1 MEIIRQTP
9 LNTLKFLDVLFISEL
24 LDKQKSC
31 KPQNLESL
39 NSTSFCKKPLEVS
52 SSRAKIQNPKS
63 SSYKNEISV
72 SESKYQTINYD
83 VNHNKQPIDFI
94 ESDYEESKNCIRSF
108 DLNIPVYRNLK
119 CDRTIK
125 SSDSVDS
132 GFCSFQSIKS
142 EDLKQPDI
150 VEMVPVTEQY
160 NDQIEIKPK
169 TKLRRSDSFKSNVSS
184 SCLNL
189 LSKFRRIS
197 VKDNN
202 NESSHKRDSPTK
214 LSDPGAIEGV
224 EKKKNNRLWD
234 FKTRSTAIK
243 REPSLEQV
251 HKIILNDKSERRDL
265 KCQDFDKPMTHSKS
279 PSYRNAPEE
288 IRKAR
293 ERISNF
299 LHKNKY
305 MHEICPETTS
315 IPPAD
320 SFSSRDK
327 ETGAEQNSLAL
338 ILDFRLKESV
348 SESLDQNRGKSRNG
362 DNEKC
367 NTMPDVLKDLPE
379 TRTKCKPSVTFQL
392 PENVLQ
398 NENTNVLVR
407 LLTKC
412 QIDKEYVPVREKR
425 LMFESLSRFSF
436 SVDNLKRRK
445 FPHLNE
451 DGELV
456 RSSSLHDLHNKSPIP
471 VRVMK
476 NYFESFSD
484 KSHNVSSTWNKKRNP
499 AMIWNAKTATS
510 LPCI

>member
-1 MEIIRQTP
+1 M
-9 LNTLKFLDVLFISEL
+9 
-24 LDKQKSC
+24 
-31 KPQNLESL
+31 
-39 NSTSFCKKPLEVS
+39 
-52 SSRAKIQNPKS
+52 QNPKAS
-63 SSYKNEISV
+63 LYKNEISV
-72 SESKYQTINYD
+72 SELKYQTINYD
-83 VNHNKQPIDFI
+83 INHNKQPVDFI
-94 ESDYEESKNCIRSF
+94 ESDYEESKNSICSF
-108 DLNIPVYRNLK
+108 DLNIPLYRNLK

-142 EDLKQPDI
+142 EDLKEPDI
-150 VEMVPVTEQY
+150 VEMVPVTERY
-160 NDQIEIKPK
+160 DDQMEIKPK

-214 LSDPGAIEGV
+214 LSDPGTVEGL

-234 FKTRSTAIK
+234 FKTRSNAAIK
-243 REPSLEQV
+243 RESSLEQV
-251 HKIILNDKSERRDL
+251 HKIILNNKSERKDFNR
-265 KCQDFDKPMTHSKS
+265 QDFDKSMTHSKS

-305 MHEICPETTS
+305 MHEICPTTTS

-320 SFSSRDK
+320 SSSSRDK
-327 ETGAEQNSLAL
+327 ETGAEQHSLPL
-338 ILDFRLKESV
+338 ILDLRLTESV
-348 SESLDQNRGKSRNG
+348 SESLDQNRGNARNVGDEKS
-362 DNEKC
+362 

-379 TRTKCKPSVTFQL
+379 TRTKRKPSVSFQL

-476 NYFESFSD
+476 NYFESFSETN
-484 KSHNVSSTWNKKRNP
+484 HNVSSMWNKKRNP
-499 AMIWNAKTATS
+499 AMIWNENTPTS